1 MLVFPI
7 PADLAKDG
15 PKEMEDRCN
24 RWVVEGEGGAADSGG
39 HLGLRL
45 DGRVCSLMWGRGE
58 RERRPTKM

>member
-24 RWVVEGEGGAADSGG
+24 RWVVEGEGGAADNDGG
-39 HLGLRL
+39 VALSCGGEVR
-45 DGRVCSLMWGRGE
+45 E
-58 RERRPTKM
+58 REVTD

>member
-24 RWVVEGEGGAADSGG
+24 RWVVEGEGGAADNGG
-39 HLGLRL
+39 LLGLRH
-45 DGRVCSLMWGRGE
+45 DGGAALSCGGEVRE
-58 RERRPTKM
+58 REVTD